1 MMGLLLQ
8 DSGRKPLGCVAD
20 DLTLGNAMLF
30 IFKRVPF
37 GLNIG
42 NCAYSLLVTSCTFT
56 RKIQSCM
63 IFCKLMSLC
72 VTNLFDFVRRLRSF
86 Y

>member
-37 GLNIG
+37 GLTFPESVHTA
-42 NCAYSLLVTSCTFT
+42 CLL
-56 RKIQSCM
+56 
-63 IFCKLMSLC
+63 
-72 VTNLFDFVRRLRSF
+72 
-86 Y
+86 